1 MLVTV
6 TTAIITVLAGIGVA
20 VALFWLLNK
29 LAELLP
35 GRWEDR
41 LKPFLFILP
50 AYAAIT
56 MFVIYPAVQTVIYS
70 FKTKVGFP
78 AERWTGLDNYSDLL
92 GSSAFRGT
100 LVNTLLWIVIVP
112 PATLAIGLAVAVLA
126 DRVGER
132 AERTVKTVFFL
143 PMAISL
149 VGAGTV
155 WGLIYE
161 FRPAGEAQVGIQNAI
176 VTALGG
182 DPVPWLQKSTLHSNS
197 LLLMI
202 MLLWSGMGFAMVLLS
217 AAVKGVPS
225 DTLETARIDG
235 ASESQIF
242 FRVVVPQIWPT
253 IVTVFITVLIGVM
266 KIFDVVYVMTN
277 GNFNTNVIANEFY
290 AQFFGNN
297 NQGAASAIVV
307 LLMIAIVPV
316 MVYQVRNFRA
326 EEANR

>member
-35 GRWEDR
+35 GRWEGR

-92 GSSAFRGT
+92 GSSAFRDT
-100 LVNTLLWIVIVP
+100 LFNTLLWIVIVP
-112 PATLAIGLAVAVLA
+112 TATLVVGLAVAVLA

-132 AERTVKTVFFL
+132 TERTVKTVFFL

-155 WGLIYE
+155 WGLVYE

-217 AAVKGVPS
+217 AAVKGVPA
-225 DTLETARIDG
+225 DTMEAARIDG

-290 AQFFGNN
+290 AQFFSNN

>member
-35 GRWEDR
+35 GRWEGK

-50 AYAAIT
+50 AYAAIA

-78 AERWTGLDNYSDLL
+78 AERWAGLDNYRDLL
-92 GSSAFRGT
+92 GSSAFRDT
-100 LVNTLLWIVIVP
+100 LFNTLLWIVIVP
-112 PATLAIGLAVAVLA
+112 TATVIVGLGVAVLA

-132 AERTVKTVFFL
+132 TERTVKTVFFL

-155 WGLIYE
+155 WGLVYE

-182 DPVPWLQKSTLHSNS
+182 DPVPWLQTSTFHSNS

-202 MLLWSGMGFAMVLLS
+202 MLLWAGMGFAMVLLS

-225 DTLETARIDG
+225 DTLEAARIDG

-242 FRVVVPQIWPT
+242 FRVVVPQIWQT
-253 IVTVFITVLIGVM
+253 IVMVFITVLIGVM

-290 AQFFGNN
+290 AQFFSNN

-307 LLMIAIVPV
+307 MLMIAIVPV

>member
-29 LAELLP
+29 LAEILP
-35 GRWEDR
+35 GQWEDR

-92 GSSAFRGT
+92 GSDAFRAT
-100 LVNTLLWIVIVP
+100 LFNTLLWIVIVP
-112 PATLAIGLAVAVLA
+112 TATLAVGLAVAVLA

-132 AERTVKTVFFL
+132 TERTVKTVFFL

-182 DPVPWLQKSTLHSNS
+182 DPIPWLQESTLHSNS

-217 AAVKGVPS
+217 AAVKGVPA
-225 DTLETARIDG
+225 DTMEAARIDG

-290 AQFFGNN
+290 AQFFSNN

>member
-20 VALFWLLNK
+20 VGLFWLLNK
-29 LAELLP
+29 LAEILP

-92 GSSAFRGT
+92 GSDAFRAT
-100 LVNTLLWIVIVP
+100 LFNTLLWIVIVP
-112 PATLAIGLAVAVLA
+112 TATLVVGLAVAVLA

-132 AERTVKTVFFL
+132 TERTVKTVFFL

-155 WGLIYE
+155 WGLVYE

-225 DTLETARIDG
+225 DTMEAARIDG

-290 AQFFGNN
+290 AQFFSNN

>member
-56 MFVIYPAVQTVIYS
+56 MFVVYPAVQTVIYS

-78 AERWTGLDNYSDLL
+78 GERWTGLDNYSDLL

-100 LVNTLLWIVIVP
+100 LFNTLLWIVIVP
-112 PATLAIGLAVAVLA
+112 TATLAIGLAVAVLA

-225 DTLETARIDG
+225 DTLEAARIDG

>member
-29 LAELLP
+29 LAEILP

-78 AERWTGLDNYSDLL
+78 AERWTGLDNYSELL
-92 GSSAFRGT
+92 GSDAFRGT
-100 LVNTLLWIVIVP
+100 LFNTLLWIVIVP
-112 PATLAIGLAVAVLA
+112 TATLVVGLAVAVLA

-132 AERTVKTVFFL
+132 TERTVKTVFFL

-217 AAVKGVPS
+217 AAVKGVPA
-225 DTLETARIDG
+225 DTMEAARIDG

-290 AQFFGNN
+290 AQFFSNN

>member
-56 MFVIYPAVQTVIYS
+56 MFVVYPAVQTVIYS

-100 LVNTLLWIVIVP
+100 LFNTLLWIVIVP
-112 PATLAIGLAVAVLA
+112 TATLAIGLAVAVLA

-161 FRPAGEAQVGIQNAI
+161 FRPAGEAQVVIQNAI

-182 DPVPWLQKSTLHSNS
+182 DPVPWIQKRTLHSNS

-225 DTLETARIDG
+225 DTLEAARIDG

>member
-20 VALFWLLNK
+20 VAIFWLLNK

-35 GRWEDR
+35 GRWEGR

-92 GSSAFRGT
+92 GSNAFRDT
-100 LVNTLLWIVIVP
+100 LFNTLLWIVIVP
-112 PATLAIGLAVAVLA
+112 TATLVVGLAVAVLA

-132 AERTVKTVFFL
+132 TERTVKTVFFL

-155 WGLIYE
+155 WGLVYE

-182 DPVPWLQKSTLHSNS
+182 DPIPWLQQSTFHSNS
-197 LLLMI
+197 FLLMI

-217 AAVKGVPS
+217 AAVKGVPA
-225 DTLETARIDG
+225 DTMEAARIDG
-235 ASESQIF
+235 ASEGQIF

-266 KIFDVVYVMTN
+266 KIFDIVYVMTN

-290 AQFFGNN
+290 AQFFSNN

>member
-1 MLVTV
+1 MLATV
-6 TTAIITVLAGIGVA
+6 TTAIITVLAGIGA
-20 VALFWLLNK
+20 AIALFWLLNK
-29 LAELLP
+29 LAEVLP
-35 GRWEDR
+35 EQWEAR

-78 AERWTGLDNYSDLL
+78 AESWTGLDNYSGLL
-92 GSSAFRGT
+92 GSDAFRDT
-100 LVNTLLWIVIVP
+100 LFNTLLWIVIVP
-112 PATLAIGLAVAVLA
+112 TATLAVGLAVAVLA

-132 AERTVKTVFFL
+132 TESAVKTVFFL

-161 FRPAGEAQVGIQNAI
+161 LRPAGEGLVGMQNAI

-182 DPVPWLQKSTLHSNS
+182 DPIPWLQKSTLHSNS

-225 DTLETARIDG
+225 DTLEAARIDG